1 MYSNVE
7 FAFVFLNVIKTES
20 SKLAIALR
28 HTSER
33 RQEKTAMREK
43 PALAYA
49 AVVETA
55 HALGVDG
62 TQPADKITSIVKRH
76 RLELVH

>member
-33 RQEKTAMREK
+33 REKTAMREK
-43 PALAYA
+43 SALTYA